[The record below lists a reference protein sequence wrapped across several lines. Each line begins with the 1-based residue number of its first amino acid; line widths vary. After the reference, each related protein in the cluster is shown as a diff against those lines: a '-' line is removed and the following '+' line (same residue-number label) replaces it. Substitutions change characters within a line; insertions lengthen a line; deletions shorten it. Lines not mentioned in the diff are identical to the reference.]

1 IERQIMAAQEAKYSV
16 MLKEQNFELRVYE
29 PHIVAETA
37 VEGGFFSAGNKA
49 FGRLFKYI
57 AGNNTAR
64 QSMRM
69 SSPVA
74 QGAAS
79 QKIAMTSPVGQ
90 QQVDGNWVVS
100 FVMPA
105 DSVLET
111 LPEPND
117 PKIVLRQ
124 IPAQHMAVIRYSG
137 LWRAKSYKANCAAL
151 QAWIQKQGFTAI
163 GEPIW
168 ARYNPPFTPW
178 FLRRNEV
185 LIPIATESL

>member
-1 IERQIMAAQEAKYSV
+1 MAAQEAKYSV
-16 MLKEQNFELRVYE
+16 TLKEQNFELRVYE
-29 PHIVAETA
+29 PHIVAETT
-37 VEGGFFSAGNKA
+37 VEGGFSSAGNKA
-49 FGRLFKYI
+49 FSRLFKYI